1 VNVAFAGAF
10 SVRMAERVRAH
21 LGIPCDVILADEAA
35 IVPRMP
41 EVDVL
46 VTLAFT
52 QEMGAA
58 ARRLKLVQVPG
69 ARGRPFLR
77 AGRSTSCRTCS

>member
-1 VNVAFAGAF
+1 MNVAFAGAF
-10 SVRMAERVRAH
+10 SARMAERVQAH

-35 IVPRMP
+35 IAPRMP

-52 QEMGAA
+52 PAMGAA
-58 ARRLKLVQVPG
+58 ARRLTRHPTG
-69 ARGRPFLR
+69 SRSS
-77 AGRSTSCRTCS
+77 AGRETSMRS